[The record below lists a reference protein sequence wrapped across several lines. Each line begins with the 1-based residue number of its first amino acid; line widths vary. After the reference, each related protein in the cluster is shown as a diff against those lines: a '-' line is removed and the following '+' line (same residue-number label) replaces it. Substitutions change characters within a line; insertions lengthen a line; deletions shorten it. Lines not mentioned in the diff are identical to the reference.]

1 MNTNNKFF
9 KAYKLLKDKIYF
21 ILISLISNEEKK
33 FKFIYKN
40 KYWQNIDN
48 GSLSGAGSNL
58 DISTEKLSKELPSF
72 FKTYK
77 ISSILDLP
85 CGDWKWMSTMD
96 FQHVNYIGCDVVKE
110 MIEDN
115 SKLYARDNVKFM
127 VKSLIDDDL
136 PKADIIIVRDLLVH
150 LDTSDIL
157 KCLANIKRNDF
168 EYIAITNYPTLKSQ
182 HKDKLLGDKWRPINL
197 SKEPFSLTDPDYNL
211 DDTSTIQDHDKE
223 KYLSVWSNK
232 KFIRKNS

>member
-85 CGDWKWMSTMD
+85 CGDWKWMSK
-96 FQHVNYIGCDVVKE
+96 VNLNSIKYTGCDIVDEIVDINNRKYSNE
-110 MIEDN
+110 NIKFIKKNLINDN
-115 SKLYARDNVKFM
+115 
-127 VKSLIDDDL
+127 L
-136 PKADIIIVRDLLVH
+136 PEADFILVRDLLVH
-150 LDTSDIL
+150 LKSNDIIL
-157 KCLANIKRNDF
+157 CLGNIKKYNYK
-168 EYIAITNYPTLKSQ
+168 YIAITNFPSLSENINTFY
-182 HKDKLLGDKWRPINL
+182 GDRWRPINL
-197 SKEPFSLTDPDYNL
+197 SLEPFNLPVPDYVL
-211 DDTSTIQDHDKE
+211 SDESTIGRYDSQKTIAI
-223 KYLSVWSNK
+223 W
-232 KFIRKNS
+232 KNENFYGWRE